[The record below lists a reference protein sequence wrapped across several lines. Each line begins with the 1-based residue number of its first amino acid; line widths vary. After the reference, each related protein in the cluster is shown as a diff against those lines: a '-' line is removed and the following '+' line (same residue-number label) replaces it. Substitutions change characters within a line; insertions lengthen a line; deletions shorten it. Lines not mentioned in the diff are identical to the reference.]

1 MVRPIVQG
9 DLEGL
14 RVLVVED
21 EFLVSMDIQL
31 MLTRLGC
38 EVVGPCGD
46 LAAGLQAVETQ
57 KLDLALLD
65 INIRGQPVTPVADAL
80 AARRVPFVFCTG
92 YRLDQLAG
100 RYPTAPRLMK
110 PFQTA
115 ELDGALRRAAAGA
128 SGARSAPNARSP
140 ASGRGRR
147 AARRRAG

>member
-1 MVRPIVQG
+1 VQG
-9 DLEGL
+9 DLQRL

-21 EFLVSMDIQL
+21 EFLVSMDIQF
-31 MLTRLGC
+31 MLTQLGC

-46 LAAGLQAVETQ
+46 LAAGLRAAETQ
-57 KLDLALLD
+57 ALDMAVLD

-100 RYPTAPRLMK
+100 RYPTAQRLMK
-110 PFQTA
+110 PFQIA
-115 ELDGALRRAAAGA
+115 DLDGALRRTAAGA
-128 SGARSAPNARSP
+128 SGGRSAPNARSP